1 MERINLK
8 RLVDIV
14 CYFNN
19 INKKKFYSLS
29 CKLNVVDC
37 RIVVAS
43 IMHNELKI
51 SVEDI
56 SDSMTK
62 GVSTIIS
69 YLEDH
74 HNQYNE
80 INLYTKLYDNVLS
93 QYLKHQNNEFSSEV
107 EEMILK
113 TNYDLELEKKLEK
126 IINENTKLQQMLE
139 REKLKN
145 RYKLKKIKNY
155 V

>member
-51 SVEDI
+51 PVEDI
-56 SDSMTK
+56 GDSMTK
-62 GVSTIIS
+62 GLSTIIS

-93 QYLKHQNNEFSSEV
+93 QYLKHENDEFSSEV

-145 RYKLKKIKNY
+145 RYKQKKINNY